1 MNIIN
6 TTAPIPIELLKTY
19 FSNPETKFIINY
31 KESTLKNSKLL
42 IYLSN
47 LDIPSDIYFENTE
60 DFLSLLKDYLES
72 TFLLNIDSLEK
83 AAISALLTY
92 KEIEINDEFVEFVK
106 ENKALLESWSRK
118 LDSLM
123 IYNLYIVDSEE
134 IKQLTDAYEKDEG
147 TALEG
152 INFVSLLK
160 HEDFFMFYEKVDHSN
175 LKFYEGYFNDYM
187 FKGKNL
193 YSFWANDNNPA
204 FLLTFG
210 VAAGVDINN
219 YIVEQE
225 SL

>member
-1 MNIIN
+1 MNVIN

-19 FSNPETKFIINY
+19 FSNPETKFVIDY
-31 KESTLKNSKLL
+31 KESSLKNSKLL

-47 LDIPSDIYFENTE
+47 LDIPADIHFEDTS

-72 TFLLNIDSLEK
+72 SFLLNIDSLEK
-83 AAISALLTY
+83 ATISALLTH
-92 KEIEINDEFVEFVK
+92 KEIHVDDKYVEFVK
-106 ENKALLESWSRK
+106 ENTELLERWSKK

-123 IYNLYIVDSEE
+123 VYNLYIVDSEE
-134 IKQLTDAYEKDEG
+134 IKKLTDVYEKDES
-147 TALEG
+147 AELEG

-160 HEDFFMFYEKVDHSN
+160 HEDFYVFYEKIKESN
-175 LKFYEGYFNDYM
+175 LKFYQSYFNDYM

-193 YSFWANDNNPA
+193 YSFWANNNNPA

-210 VAAGVDINN
+210 VAAGIDIKD
-219 YIVEQE
+219 YMVEQE